1 MLKIEHGTKS
11 FGSQN
16 IFTDV
21 SLTID
26 HPGLFALWGESGSG
40 KSTLLNIIA
49 GLDSLDH
56 GVCQTTSSIMT
67 IFQNYELIPQLNVMD
82 NIFLGKP
89 CSEDNRKLLKTLQID
104 HILDHYPDELSG
116 GQKQR
121 VGIARALISE
131 PGMIC
136 CDEPTE
142 SLDIENRQIVMHLLK
157 EYSKDH
163 IVIMATHQKD
173 AVEQYA
179 DYVITIEDHSLLTT
193 TLHETEG
200 AFAKEKYLR
209 IDQKN
214 IRHMMR
220 KITWKKNILFIV
232 IFSVLLMLSQG
243 SSILKQI
250 MFQIPDTTDTLN
262 RDMIYVRA
270 DSQESL
276 KQAGFSGTQI
286 LSFLPVVIDETEYTA
301 GIYPY
306 PKNSTELH
314 IEGSLPEELNV
325 LINQNAAEIMFD
337 GERENRNLDL
347 DIQLEQTVWT
357 IPVTVTGVVDEPDT
371 DAMQIYYNLDDI
383 EEYLRQV
390 QRPLGGSLYGAFVND
405 PQLFEIQGNYEN
417 MAQQLTVLSDAS
429 FQAFSPLFEQRQKQ
443 MQESEI
449 YRYLFTGFTVIITV
463 LLCISVIVIVHKETD
478 GYRQAFAILVSQNIP
493 AQQIRRTYF
502 RIRILLLLCVA
513 IPDVLILFLL
523 QNQFEKLYILPL
535 GFITLITSVLYVL
548 SILRSLSA
556 LKENRISTIMKE
568 EI

>member
-1 MLKIEHGTKS
+1 MSMIRVENLSKS
-11 FGSQN
+11 FGSLHVLK
-16 IFTDV
+16 DV
-21 SLTID
+21 NLTVEK
-26 HPGLFALWGESGSG
+26 GERIVIIGGSG
-40 KSTLLNIIA
+40 CGKSVFLRCMDLLEKPDA
-49 GLDSLDH
+49 GR
-56 GVCQTTSSIMT
+56 VFIMDE
-67 IFQNYELIPQLNVMD
+67 ELTAPKADLNRIRRRVGMVYQGFHLFSHLNVMD

-89 CSEDNRKLLKTLQID
+89 CSEDNRKLLETLQID

-193 TLHETEG
+193 VLHETDG
-200 AFAKEKYLR
+200 VFAKEKYLR

-262 RDMIYVRA
+262 MDMIYVRA

-276 KQAGFSGTQI
+276 KQAGEVVGNHTRVKIVKNKVAPPFKEAEFDIMFGQGISMEGDILDLAANVGIINKSGAWYAYEGEKIGQGRENAKAYLKQNKEFCDMIEAKVREHYFAHMEEGTV
-286 LSFLPVVIDETEYTA
+286 SEDEVSKMFKVTESYAVRAETSKEKAEETEEK
-301 GIYPY
+301 I
-306 PKNSTELH
+306 
-314 IEGSLPEELNV
+314 
-325 LINQNAAEIMFD
+325 
-337 GERENRNLDL
+337 
-347 DIQLEQTVWT
+347 
-357 IPVTVTGVVDEPDT
+357 
-371 DAMQIYYNLDDI
+371 
-383 EEYLRQV
+383 
-390 QRPLGGSLYGAFVND
+390 
-405 PQLFEIQGNYEN
+405 
-417 MAQQLTVLSDAS
+417 
-429 FQAFSPLFEQRQKQ
+429 
-443 MQESEI
+443 SE
-449 YRYLFTGFTVIITV
+449 
-463 LLCISVIVIVHKETD
+463 
-478 GYRQAFAILVSQNIP
+478 
-493 AQQIRRTYF
+493 
-502 RIRILLLLCVA
+502 
-513 IPDVLILFLL
+513 
-523 QNQFEKLYILPL
+523 
-535 GFITLITSVLYVL
+535 
-548 SILRSLSA
+548 
-556 LKENRISTIMKE
+556 
-568 EI
+568 